1 MDTVVRMRPSDLRY
15 THDSIGST
23 FTNGTGLEET
33 FEELLYDNLSIID
46 MPNMVAM
53 YFNGDLY
60 VVRGNRRLFIYQAL
74 EDAGKISRVNVKC
87 IQFEQNLFCR
97 HHTTETS
104 GVSVRIRGRPFGS
117 VRQKLKDIVNTWTS
131 KPFMRRK
138 AKVSPIKKGTLK
150 NSFN

>member
-87 IQFEQNLFCR
+87 IQFEQNFVL
-97 HHTTETS
+97 
-104 GVSVRIRGRPFGS
+104 
-117 VRQKLKDIVNTWTS
+117 
-131 KPFMRRK
+131 
-138 AKVSPIKKGTLK
+138 SPPYH
-150 NSFN
+150 